1 MDLLRDVNAD
11 HDTIGHAKADAPVPA
26 GSVTRHTRHR
36 PGRRKPTA
44 GTTRTLPFMVTSETS
59 RFVRLRVDLVV
70 EIEDSVALT
79 GAALQRIEDDAAE
92 SGANGAGG
100 ASGEDGAS
108 SAGGDGARGAD
119 DGAGSVAGHGMSAE
133 ERIHAITAVQQ
144 DEAEALA
151 YLIDPFHLVSDIP
164 GVDLAQASW
173 SSEEIDY
180 DPDSP
185 EWPLGVDDG
194 GEEGDEGEYGEY
206 GG

>member
-1 MDLLRDVNAD
+1 M
-11 HDTIGHAKADAPVPA
+11 G
-26 GSVTRHTRHR
+26 
-36 PGRRKPTA
+36 
-44 GTTRTLPFMVTSETS
+44 TSETS

-79 GAALQRIEDDAAE
+79 GAALQRIEEEAGE
-92 SGANGAGG
+92 SGSDGGSGAG
-100 ASGEDGAS
+100 A
-108 SAGGDGARGAD
+108 
-119 DGAGSVAGHGMSAE
+119 HGMTAE

-151 YLIDPFHLVSDIP
+151 YLVDPFDLVHGVP

-185 EWPLGVDDG
+185 DWRLGVDDG
-194 GEEGDEGEYGEY
+194 GEDNGTGED
-206 GG
+206 